1 MREINPMD
9 LQKKIPSGACLLTQS
24 YVIIHQRDVHR
35 GHGAP

>member
-9 LQKKIPSGACLLTQS
+9 LQKIPSGACLLTQS
-24 YVIIHQRDVHR
+24 YVIIHQRDVHQ